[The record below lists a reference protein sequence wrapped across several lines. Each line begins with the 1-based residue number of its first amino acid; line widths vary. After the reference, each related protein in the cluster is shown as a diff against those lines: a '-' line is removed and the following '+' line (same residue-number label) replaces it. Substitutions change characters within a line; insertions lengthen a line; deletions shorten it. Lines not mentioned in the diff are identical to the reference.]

1 MRLPFLSQP
10 VAIVVLFVDIA
21 EVKVIDGADRQR

>member
-10 VAIVVLFVDIA
+10 VAIVVVFVDIA
-21 EVKVIDGADRQR
+21 EVEVIDGRR